1 MKARLQWNILWR
13 INQRK
18 RNTYGV
24 VLCKPYPNPG

>member
-1 MKARLQWNILWR
+1 MKSRLQWNLSRR

-24 VLCKPYPNPG
+24 VSHTPYATPG